1 MPQNHPRSDF
11 WKWVA
16 ATSVTLALM
25 IPPGLWGLDV
35 WTSHKIL
42 AEAPYIE
49 DRALILEMLK
59 RVDTNTQ
66 ELKGQSVELTRIR
79 TALEYIA
86 GKHAATRRQ
95 RSARR
100 DSIFPRDASHVR
112 GSLPDH
118 RSPHGKH

>member
-1 MPQNHPRSDF
+1 
-11 WKWVA
+11 
-16 ATSVTLALM
+16 M

-35 WTSHKIL
+35 WTSHKII

-66 ELKGQSVELTRIR
+66 ELKGQSIELTRIR

-86 GKHAATRRQ
+86 GKHSATRQQ
-95 RSARR
+95 RRSRKDAV
-100 DSIFPRDASHVR
+100 FPRDATFVR
-112 GSLPDH
+112 
-118 RSPHGKH
+118 